1 MAYIEFR
8 DLGVEYSGAER
19 SFTCFAAARSGRLS
33 AFWENVRAAAFRAG
47 TDIYITYYAKEL
59 ARFMDQGRLG

>member
-1 MAYIEFR
+1 MAA
-8 DLGVEYSGAER
+8 S
-19 SFTCFAAARSGRLS
+19 
-33 AFWENVRAAAFRAG
+33 AFRAG